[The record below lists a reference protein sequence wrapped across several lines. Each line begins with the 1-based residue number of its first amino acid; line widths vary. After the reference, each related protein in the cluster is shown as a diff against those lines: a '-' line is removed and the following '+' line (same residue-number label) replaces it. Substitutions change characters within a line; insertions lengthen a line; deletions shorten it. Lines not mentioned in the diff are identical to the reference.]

1 MPVVEVDDPSDPAL
15 ADYRHLT
22 DVALRSALEPAHG
35 LYMAEG
41 GRVVER
47 ALAAGHRPRSVLVEH
62 KRLPQAQRLL
72 QREPGATIYTAPAS
86 IVREIAG
93 YSVHRG
99 FLAAMQRPRP
109 RAVAEVVAGASR
121 VLVLEDLVDHTNVGA
136 AFRSAAALGFGSVVV
151 SPRCADPLY
160 RRSIKVSMGAV
171 LWVPWAVP
179 AAWPEALAELRA
191 AGFTVLALTPD
202 ASARDLAEVAADPP
216 SRIALLIG
224 TEGDG
229 LSRAAR
235 EHADASVRIPMSAG
249 IDSLNAAAATAV
261 ACYALGPAA
270 SGPPRPAGTGAT
282 PAGAAQR
289 SERRTSPAA
298 STG

>member
-1 MPVVEVDDPSDPAL
+1 MPVVEVADPSDPAL

-109 RAVAEVVAGASR
+109 RAVAEVVAGWMASDGHCAN
-121 VLVLEDLVDHTNVGA
+121 LMNP
-136 AFRSAAALGFGSVVV
+136 AFRDIGLACVSGTASNVYRSYWTMVLG
-151 SPRCADPLY
+151 
-160 RRSIKVSMGAV
+160 
-171 LWVPWAVP
+171 
-179 AAWPEALAELRA
+179 
-191 AGFTVLALTPD
+191 
-202 ASARDLAEVAADPP
+202 AS
-216 SRIALLIG
+216 
-224 TEGDG
+224 
-229 LSRAAR
+229 
-235 EHADASVRIPMSAG
+235 
-249 IDSLNAAAATAV
+249 
-261 ACYALGPAA
+261 
-270 SGPPRPAGTGAT
+270 
-282 PAGAAQR
+282 
-289 SERRTSPAA
+289 
-298 STG
+298 